1 MDGKMGQVF
10 ANVDFST
17 PIETQASK
25 VLENLNNL
33 GIEGPKAL
41 ETVRSIFAQASSQ
54 IQGSASQTAQQA
66 NQEVANALTQGNPA
80 VQQAGQQLGT
90 DLTNG
95 VVNGVQAGV
104 PVVQTKK

>member
-1 MDGKMGQVF
+1 EGFNSGGIKNAINSMLGTINQAGPQMQQALGKMDGKMGQVF

-41 ETVRSIFAQASSQ
+41 ETVRSI
-54 IQGSASQTAQQA
+54 
-66 NQEVANALTQGNPA
+66 
-80 VQQAGQQLGT
+80 
-90 DLTNG
+90 
-95 VVNGVQAGV
+95 
-104 PVVQTKK
+104 